1 MLKNGEQNPQHS
13 NLKSFKEKS
22 IYRQFFRLTTILR

>member
-1 MLKNGEQNPQHS
+1 MLKNGEQNLQHS

-22 IYRQFFRLTTILR
+22 IYGQFFRG